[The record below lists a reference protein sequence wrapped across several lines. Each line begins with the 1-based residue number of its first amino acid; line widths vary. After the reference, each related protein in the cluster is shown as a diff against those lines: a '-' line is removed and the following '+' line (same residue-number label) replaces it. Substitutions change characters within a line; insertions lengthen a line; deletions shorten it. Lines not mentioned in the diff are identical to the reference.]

1 MPKIKES
8 TTIKKTTANSAA
20 GRQMSAADLQTIL
33 DLYHKIES
41 DFADFSEQCAALKKD
56 LAAAIDAAKIK
67 KIQKYIKN
75 LKK

>member
-1 MPKIKES
+1 MSKIKERV
-8 TTIKKTTANSAA
+8 TKKVNPGVNAA
-20 GRQMSAADLQTIL
+20 DHASAADLQTIL
-33 DLYHKIES
+33 DLYHKIQS
-41 DFADFSEQCAALKKD
+41 DVQDFTAQCAVLKKD